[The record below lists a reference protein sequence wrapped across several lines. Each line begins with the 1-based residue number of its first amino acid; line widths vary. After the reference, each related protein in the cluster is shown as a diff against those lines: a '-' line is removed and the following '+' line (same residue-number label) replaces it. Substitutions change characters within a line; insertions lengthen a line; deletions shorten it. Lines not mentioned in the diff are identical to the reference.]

1 MGNDRSDFPMPH
13 PLCPMPLYTERTPGA
28 ESAPTLV
35 LAHAFGGSSRT
46 WRGTVEALGGSMPT
60 VAVDL
65 CGWGA
70 SAPPDRGADEASGG
84 FSVADMAD
92 SLARVAS
99 DLGLTRWAL
108 VGHSMSGKAAVAL
121 AARRPAGLLALVL
134 VAPSPPTPEPM
145 TDADRA
151 RLRAAWGDRAE
162 AERIVRSVVVR
173 PLAPEVF
180 ETAVEDH
187 LRASH
192 AAWTAW
198 LDAGSREDVSALAA
212 QVAVPTLVVAG
223 SDDAA
228 LGEDVQRATTL
239 RLVPGARLE
248 TVRRAGHF
256 VPLDA
261 PADLA
266 ALLRAHVLR
275 S

>member
-1 MGNDRSDFPMPH
+1 ML
-13 PLCPMPLYTERTPGA
+13 PLHTESTPGA
-28 ESAPTLV
+28 DAAPTLV

-46 WRGTVEALGGSMPT
+46 WRGTVEALQRAMPT

-65 CGWGA
+65 RGWGA
-70 SAPPDRGADEASGG
+70 SLSPGEAPGG
-84 FSVADMAD
+84 FAVADMAD
-92 SLARVAS
+92 SLAGVVA

-121 AARRPAGLLALVL
+121 AARRPSGLTHLVL
-134 VAPSPPTPEPM
+134 VAPSPATPEPM
-145 TDADRA
+145 ADADRA
-151 RLRAAWGDRAE
+151 RLRDAWGSRAD
-162 AERIVRSVVVR
+162 AERIVRAVTVR
-173 PLAPEVF
+173 PLAAEMF
-180 ETAVEDH
+180 EAAVEDH

-198 LDAGSREDVSALAA
+198 LDAGSREDVSELAA
-212 QVAVPTLVVAG
+212 QVSVPTLVVAG

-266 ALLRAHVLR
+266 ALLRAHVLGATGR
-275 S
+275 P